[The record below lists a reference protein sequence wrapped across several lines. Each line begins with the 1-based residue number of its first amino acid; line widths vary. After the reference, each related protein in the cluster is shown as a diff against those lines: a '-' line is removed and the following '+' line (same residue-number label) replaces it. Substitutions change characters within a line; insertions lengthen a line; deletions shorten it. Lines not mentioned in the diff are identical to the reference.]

1 MLATAT
7 ADDYVAMTGMP
18 EPAEWFGLA
27 SRRPWLVEGIGV
39 VYRAADG
46 RWWLS
51 FQRAPGVH
59 KVKTAHA
66 AAKRLLAEA
75 DGRGLVLH
83 ALADPRI
90 DGAEAWIERLGF
102 RRSGEKMEGLDVWT
116 R

>member
-7 ADDYVAMTGMP
+7 ADDYVAMTGLP

-27 SRRPWLVEGIGV
+27 YRRPWLVEGIGV
-39 VYRAADG
+39 VYRAKDG

-51 FQRAPGVH
+51 FQRAPGVS

-75 DGRGLVLH
+75 DARGITLH
-83 ALADPRI
+83 TLADPRI
-90 DGAEAWIERLGF
+90 DGSEAWIERLGF
-102 RRSGEKMEGLDVWT
+102 RRSGDAMEGLDVWT